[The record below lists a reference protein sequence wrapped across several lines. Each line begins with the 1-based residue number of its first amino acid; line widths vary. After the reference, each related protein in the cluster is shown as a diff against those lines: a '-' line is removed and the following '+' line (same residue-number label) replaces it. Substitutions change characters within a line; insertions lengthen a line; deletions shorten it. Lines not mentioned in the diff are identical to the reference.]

1 MLYKRKN
8 MLLSIYLLSVLYCVY
23 RMYRSYKKKDVD
35 PMYATPAL
43 ETLAIIVLAPILMI
57 VDVSMTW
64 VRLYREAD
72 EVRQNREK
80 IF

>member
-1 MLYKRKN
+1 

>member
-1 MLYKRKN
+1 
-8 MLLSIYLLSVLYCVY
+8 
-23 RMYRSYKKKDVD
+23 
-35 PMYATPAL
+35 MYATPAL